1 MKILNGI
8 LALLFIL
15 FAYWQFNDPDA
26 LTWVIIYLLVA
37 AMSAYAIFK
46 KIDKRILVF
55 FLTFFLVYT
64 LSYTPY
70 ILDWIRQGMPS
81 IADEMKA
88 STPYIE
94 YTREFFGLLIC
105 LIVVVYH
112 YCFSKKQNDTI

>member
-8 LALLFIL
+8 LALLFVL

-37 AMSAYAIFK
+37 VLSGYAIFK
-46 KIDKRILVF
+46 KIDRRVLVF
-55 FLTFFLVYT
+55 LLSFFVIYT

-70 ILDWIRQGMPS
+70 IIDWVRQGMPN
-81 IADEMKA
+81 IAEEMKA
-88 STPYIE
+88 TAPYIE

-112 YCFSKKQNDTI
+112 YFASTKRS